1 MQVSIR
7 IAIAIAI
14 VIARDVGLLHV
25 EQTRL
30 GSLGAWLGRLL
41 SSSVRIVRVVHVG
54 LFVSRQNLTIEK

>member
-14 VIARDVGLLHV
+14 VIARDVGLLNV

-41 SSSVRIVRVVHVG
+41 SQDCTSRTCTAGEHVKLPG
-54 LFVSRQNLTIEK
+54 VENT

>member
-14 VIARDVGLLHV
+14 VIARDVGLLH
-25 EQTRL
+25 EAWEL
-30 GSLGAWLGRLL
+30 GLGG
-41 SSSVRIVRVVHVG
+41 SSVRIVRVVHVG

>member
-30 GSLGAWLGRLL
+30 GSLAWEE
-41 SSSVRIVRVVHVG
+41 
-54 LFVSRQNLTIEK
+54 VSRQNLTIEK